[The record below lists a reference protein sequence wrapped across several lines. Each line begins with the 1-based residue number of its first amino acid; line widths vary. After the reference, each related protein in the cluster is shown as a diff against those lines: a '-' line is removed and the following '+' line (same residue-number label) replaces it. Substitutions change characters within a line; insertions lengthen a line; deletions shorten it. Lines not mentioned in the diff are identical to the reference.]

1 MLCGEIRTKRRS
13 GAGPSFTQRDRRLTK
28 AAKPPISAEVALALL
43 EGIRSVDR
51 PSDRI
56 DDEVVSRTMPR
67 RLGVS
72 TVIERQIRLHQ
83 GYVKEGRRQTLDE
96 FAEFLRLVNKRPDA
110 SEVFFQMGTHLADS
124 AGTAGGIPL
133 PRRLRLFRVRRS
145 VLRAF
150 SKLFGRRLGGF
161 VSGPF
166 ALEVSASPFVQLDD
180 SGTACQVLTG
190 FCQRALDR
198 GVGDDLVVVKSNCEA
213 RGDRCCRWTLDE

>member
-1 MLCGEIRTKRRS
+1 M
-13 GAGPSFTQRDRRLTK
+13 TK
-28 AAKPPISAEVALALL
+28 AAKPPISTEVVLALL
-43 EGIRSVDR
+43 EGIRSVDL

-56 DDEVVSRTMPR
+56 DDEVMSRTMPR
-67 RLGVS
+67 RLGLS

-83 GYVKEGRRQTLDE
+83 GYVKDGRKLTLEE
-96 FAEFLRLVNKRPDA
+96 FADFLRLVNKRPDA
-110 SEVFFQMGTHLADS
+110 SKVFFQMGIHLADS
-124 AGTAGGIPL
+124 AGTAGAWPL
-133 PRRLRLFRVRRS
+133 PRKLRLFRVKRS

-161 VSGPF
+161 VSGLF

-198 GVGDDLVVVKSNCEA
+198 GVGDDLEVVKSSCEA
-213 RGDRCCRWTLDE
+213 WGDRCCRWTLNE

>member
-1 MLCGEIRTKRRS
+1 MLSGEIRTERRN
-13 GAGPSFTQRDRRLTK
+13 GAPSLTQRDRRLTK

-43 EGIRSVDR
+43 EAIRSVDL

-56 DDEVVSRTMPR
+56 DDESVSLPLPR
-67 RLGVS
+67 RLGLSAV
-72 TVIERQIRLHQ
+72 VAQQIGFQ
-83 GYVKEGRRQTLDE
+83 QQNVKDGRKLTLDE
-96 FAEFLRLVNKRPDA
+96 LADFLRLVNKRPDA
-110 SEVFFQMGTHLADS
+110 SEVFFQMGIHLADS
-124 AGTAGGIPL
+124 VGTAGGWPL
-133 PRRLRLFRVRRS
+133 PRSLRLLRVKRS

-180 SGTACQVLTG
+180 TGTACQVLTG

-198 GVGDDLVVVKSNCEA
+198 GAGDDLEVVKSNCEA
-213 RGDRCCRWTLDE
+213 RGDRCCRWTLKE